1 MVAPPADALRVCGS
15 GATTRPCGRP
25 GVPEKPADQS
35 SGPKASGKGAREPD
49 HRGAY
54 NRSLDG
60 WVLAISIRAGNE
72 GKPMLFKRFRRAVEP
87 SPGKWKRIEETP
99 VPLSLGRIWLVDQDG
114 SITRAMAFTWPILKR
129 REPRKYRFW
138 MSREPHAREPA
149 AEAVAALKALR
160 AK

>member
-1 MVAPPADALRVCGS
+1 MSYRRPPLWSYTFDPVSQRSPLVIRSGDSRRERGSRTTAQAARV
-15 GATTRPCGRP
+15 T
-25 GVPEKPADQS
+25 
-35 SGPKASGKGAREPD
+35 ARWTAEFWLLVYV
-49 HRGAY
+49 RE
-54 NRSLDG
+54 S
-60 WVLAISIRAGNE
+60 E

-87 SPGKWKRIEETP
+87 SPSKWKRIEETP
-99 VPLSLGRIWLVDQDG
+99 IPLSLGRIWLVDKDG

-149 AEAVAALKALR
+149 AEAIAALRALR